1 MDANTLNVRDQM
13 TSDVRKAWETP
24 RIVLER
30 SLQVS
35 AQGGPPGGAPN
46 GFIGPLGTSSPQG
59 FCGQPE

>member
-1 MDANTLNVRDQM
+1 MDANTLNVWNQM

-30 SLQVS
+30 SLEVS

-46 GFIGPLGTSSPQG
+46 GFIGPLSTSGGQG
-59 FCGQPE
+59 QCGFAG